1 MLTLNEVFTHYV
13 GCAIGKLNTLE
24 KVAQSK
30 ASESI
35 AKFLKLPA
43 IGLNQS
49 KGLRNVIQKRN
60 ILAFLKLVNCKLYLL
75 IQILN

>member
-13 GCAIGKLNTLE
+13 GGAIGKLNTLE

-35 AKFLKLPA
+35 AKFFKLPA

-49 KGLRNVIQKRN
+49 KGLRNGIQKRN
-60 ILAFLKLVNCKLYLL
+60 I
-75 IQILN
+75 